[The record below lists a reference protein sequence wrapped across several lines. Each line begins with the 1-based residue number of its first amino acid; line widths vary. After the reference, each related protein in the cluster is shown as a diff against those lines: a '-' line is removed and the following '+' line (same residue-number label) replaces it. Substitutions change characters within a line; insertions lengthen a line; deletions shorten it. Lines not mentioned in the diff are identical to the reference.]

1 MSENVQAVEE
11 KRGLSQHWPVAL
23 LALAVVLI
31 FAIAMMTFQVKET
44 EYAVVKTLGK
54 AKVDEAGQIITYEPG
69 LHFKWPFVDQ
79 VWRHDKRLQC
89 YELTKGQIEQIT
101 TKDQYQIVVST
112 YILWKVGDPGLFMK
126 RFKTTSEAEK
136 KLDSLVRTS
145 RNTILPQHNFSDLIA
160 VRNTSETAGLE
171 MERIEKQMLEAVGSE
186 AMKEYGI
193 EVARVGFRQ
202 LGFPESVTTKVFDR
216 MTAERRSKSEA
227 LLANGNS
234 EALRIRSDAER
245 KAAEILA
252 VAEAEAKEIRG
263 QGDEEAA
270 KHYAVFKENPELAMF
285 LRNLDALKETLSD
298 KDTLILDTNT
308 PPFHLLKPGAM
319 NIKAN
324 EGAQSK

>member
-126 RFKTTSEAEK
+126 RF
-136 KLDSLVRTS
+136 
-145 RNTILPQHNFSDLIA
+145 
-160 VRNTSETAGLE
+160 
-171 MERIEKQMLEAVGSE
+171 
-186 AMKEYGI
+186 
-193 EVARVGFRQ
+193 
-202 LGFPESVTTKVFDR
+202 
-216 MTAERRSKSEA
+216 
-227 LLANGNS
+227 
-234 EALRIRSDAER
+234 
-245 KAAEILA
+245 
-252 VAEAEAKEIRG
+252 
-263 QGDEEAA
+263 
-270 KHYAVFKENPELAMF
+270 
-285 LRNLDALKETLSD
+285 
-298 KDTLILDTNT
+298 
-308 PPFHLLKPGAM
+308 
-319 NIKAN
+319 
-324 EGAQSK
+324 

>member
-1 MSENVQAVEE
+1 MSESQTSPVET
-11 KRGLSQHWPVAL
+11 KHGLRQHWPVAT

-31 FAIAMMTFQVKET
+31 FAVAMMTFQVKET

-54 AKVDEAGQIITYEPG
+54 AKVDESGEIITYEPG

-89 YELTKGQIEQIT
+89 YELTRGQIEQIT

-126 RFKTTSEAEK
+126 RFKTTSEAQK

-145 RNTILPQHNFSDLIA
+145 RNSILPQHNFSDLVSVNRGA
-160 VRNTSETAGLE
+160 E
-171 MERIEKQMLEAVGSE
+171 IEQIEAEMLESVGRE

-193 EVARVGFRQ
+193 SVARVGFRQ

-216 MTAERRSKSEA
+216 MAAERRSRSEA
-227 LLANGNS
+227 LLASGNS
-234 EALRIRSDAER
+234 QALQIRSDAER

-285 LRNLDALKETLSD
+285 LRNLDALKETLNE
-298 KDTLILDTNT
+298 KDTLILDTST
-308 PPFHLLKPGAM
+308 PPFHLFKAGATDLG
-319 NIKAN
+319 KEPAK
-324 EGAQSK
+324 SK